1 MPRIPGARRLSRLWL
16 NLSFPAKGAVIVAIP
31 ATCALAML
39 FLLADA
45 QRRFESSNQWV
56 IHSEQVLSQ
65 SRELLAASL
74 SAEASARGYLLTREP
89 AFLDIHQG
97 ARRRV
102 SNGFSQV
109 LSLTED
115 NPGQQEH
122 MRRAM
127 GLMREEI
134 VALDRQMTGAAA
146 EIRGAVNESR
156 RRLDTLKA
164 EIDAFD
170 AEEHR
175 LLAVRRGDM
184 LRHRDRLRLAILAF
198 CFVGGLAAV
207 FGVLLFT
214 SNVRRRLERIAG
226 NAARLARRES
236 DGPVDS
242 GRDAIGRLEETL
254 LETTRS
260 MLDRER
266 RLSENAAELERA
278 KLAAEAA
285 VKAKTEFVANMSHE
299 IRSPMNALLGAAEM
313 LATTELD
320 AKQAEFVKMID
331 RAGNNLLSVINEV
344 LDHAKV
350 EAGRLELERIPFDL
364 DMTVG
369 RVKDLLAATAAEK
382 GLELLTR
389 REAGVPQR
397 VVGDAQ
403 RLQRVLINLVSNALK
418 FTETG
423 FIAIKVAP
431 GDSAGMLRFSVADT
445 GIGIPRDRQEAI
457 FGQFTQADASTTRQY
472 GGTGLGLSIARQ
484 IVELMGGRIWVESE
498 PRAGSTFLFTASL
511 PEAPAAAEEPARAA
525 PAAPKPASWKRKLGA
540 RILLA
545 EDSATSVSLIHAYL
559 AETGCALEVAGDG
572 EAAMA
577 RLMEGRYNLV
587 LMDAQMPKL
596 DGYEVMR
603 RFRAWERNHGRP
615 RTPMVAVTA
624 HAFQEDIENAIKA
637 GADAQ
642 LTKPFRRD
650 SLLEAIELYQRPDGA
665 ADTLVEVPE
674 FLRELAPEF
683 LRRQRYGLLA
693 VSSAYQAGEFE
704 PIQSFAHNMKGCGK
718 SFGFPRLTDL
728 GREMERAAK
737 DRDAAGLSRQIA
749 DLREYLTEVDVA

>member
-1 MPRIPGARRLSRLWL
+1 MPRLSRLWL
-16 NLSFPAKGAVIVAIP
+16 NLSFPAKGGVIVAIP
-31 ATCALAML
+31 AICAVAML

-45 QRRFESSNQWV
+45 QRRFESSNQLV

-74 SAEASARGYLLTREP
+74 SAEASARGYLLTHDE
-89 AFLDIHQG
+89 AFLEIHQN

-109 LSLTED
+109 FQLTED
-115 NPGQQEH
+115 NPGQQAP

-127 GLMREEI
+127 ALMQEEI
-134 VALDRQMTGAAA
+134 AALDAQMAGSAADL
-146 EIRGAVNESR
+146 RRAVNESR
-156 RRLDTLKA
+156 RRLDALKA

-170 AEEHR
+170 GEEHR
-175 LLAVRRGDM
+175 LLGARREEF
-184 LRHRDRLRLAILAF
+184 LRHRDRLRVEILAF

-207 FGVLLFT
+207 LGVVLFT
-214 SNVRRRLERIAG
+214 SNVRRRLERIAS

-236 DGPVDS
+236 DGPVDRS
-242 GRDAIGRLEETL
+242 PDAIGRLEETL
-254 LETTRS
+254 VETTRT
-260 MLDRER
+260 MLDREQ

-285 VKAKTEFVANMSHE
+285 VKAKTEFVSNISHE

-320 AKQAEFVKMID
+320 GKQEEFVKMID

-344 LDHAKV
+344 LDHAKI
-350 EAGRLELERIPFDL
+350 EAGRLDLEELPFDL
-364 DMTVG
+364 DLAVG
-369 RVKDLLAATAAEK
+369 RVKELLAPTAAEK

-389 REAGVPQR
+389 RGPGVPRR
-397 VVGDAQ
+397 VTGDAQ
-403 RLQRVLINLVSNALK
+403 RLHRVLINLVSNALK

-423 FIAIKVAP
+423 LVAIKVEP
-431 GDSAGMLRFSVADT
+431 GEAAGMLRFSVSDT
-445 GIGIPRDRQEAI
+445 GIGIPADRQEAI
-457 FGQFTQADASTTRQY
+457 FGQFTQADASTTRRY
-472 GGTGLGLSIARQ
+472 GGTGLGLSIARH

-498 PRAGSTFLFTASL
+498 AGAGSTFHFTASL
-511 PEAPAAAEEPARAA
+511 PEAPAEAETPVKAA
-525 PAAPKPASWKRKLGA
+525 PAASRERKLGA

-545 EDSATSVSLIHAYL
+545 EDSATSVSLIRAYL
-559 AETGCALEVAGDG
+559 SQTGCSLEVAVDG
-572 EAAMA
+572 EAALA
-577 RLMEGRYNLV
+577 RLLEGRYNLV

-603 RFRAWERNHGRP
+603 RFRAWERSQRRP
-615 RTPMVAVTA
+615 RTPVVAVTA

-650 SLLEAIELYQRPDGA
+650 SLLDAIELYQRPDGA
-665 ADTLVEVPE
+665 ADVLVEVPE

-693 VSSAYQAGEFE
+693 VSSAHQAGDFE

-737 DRDAAGLSRQIA
+737 DHDGAGLSRQIA
-749 DLREYLTEVDVA
+749 DLRQYLTEVDVA